1 MLGVREQQMLASGNW
16 THSLRVA
23 LIAGGIMQFLAAPA
37 GGAEAGYAP
46 NLSATSYN
54 QQKIDAA
61 YAEGCPSLPRVAWW
75 NTSHR
80 KIVKFIDERY
90 NGAWDSYIERWINYQ
105 RKMQRILED
114 DGIAVVRSR
123 GLQLKGPVL
132 AAHISDIERR
142 IRVTECLKTKF
153 GGRLAAASDP
163 SGATATGS
171 AGADD
176 LGQRPKLRASVSA
189 KPAARKI
196 DRPVIVSEIDEHRL
210 NVEIVARCVR
220 RTPVFQVTN
229 LGDKWPRTGT
239 IGIYRKDGSAKL
251 SERRV
256 RLANSQQMTFKA
268 RQGGKSAAGEVGL
281 WLDPA
286 WAKRGFAYDSR
297 INCSTS

>member
-1 MLGVREQQMLASGNW
+1 MLASGNW

-23 LIAGGIMQFLAAPA
+23 LIAGGVMQFLAAPA
-37 GGAEAGYAP
+37 GGAETGYAP
-46 NLSATSYN
+46 DRSENSYN

-90 NGAWDSYIERWINYQ
+90 NGAWDSYIERWANYQ
-105 RKMQRILED
+105 RKMQRILEE
-114 DGIAVVRSR
+114 DGIAVVRSK

-142 IRVTECLKTKF
+142 IRVTECLKAKF
-153 GGRLAAASDP
+153 GGRLAAVSGP

-171 AGADD
+171 AGTDD
-176 LGQRPKLRASVSA
+176 LGQRRKAVTLVSA
-189 KPAARKI
+189 KPAAKII
-196 DRPVIVSEIDEHRL
+196 DRRGIVSEIDEHRL
-210 NVEIVARCVR
+210 NVEIVARCDQQ
-220 RTPVFQVTN
+220 TPVFQVTN

-239 IGIYRKDGSAKL
+239 IGIYRKDGAAKL

-256 RLANSQQMTFKA
+256 RLANSQQMIFMA
-268 RQGGKSAAGEVGL
+268 RQRGKSTAGEVGL

>member
-1 MLGVREQQMLASGNW
+1 MLASGNW

-46 NLSATSYN
+46 NASEISN
-54 QQKIDAA
+54 IQQKIDAA

-90 NGAWDSYIERWINYQ
+90 NGAWDSYIDRWVNYQ
-105 RKMQRILED
+105 RKMQRILEE
-114 DGIAVVRSR
+114 DGVAVVRSR
-123 GLQLKGPVL
+123 RLQLKGPVL

-153 GGRLAAASDP
+153 GGRLAAASGP
-163 SGATATGS
+163 SGATATGG

-176 LGQRPKLRASVSA
+176 LGQRPNLRTPVSA
-189 KPAARKI
+189 KAAPKFINR
-196 DRPVIVSEIDEHRL
+196 RVVVSAIEEVKL
-210 NVEIVARCVR
+210 NVEIVARCDAK
-220 RTPVFQVTN
+220 TPVFQVTN
-229 LGDKWPRTGT
+229 LGDKWPRTGV
-239 IGIYRKDGSAKL
+239 IGIYGNGGGAKL

-268 RQGGKSAAGEVGL
+268 RQGGKSAAGGVGL

>member
-1 MLGVREQQMLASGNW
+1 MLASGNW

-23 LIAGGIMQFLAAPA
+23 LIAGGVMQFLAAPA

-46 NLSATSYN
+46 NLSEPSYN

-61 YAEGCPSLPRVAWW
+61 YAEGCPSLPRVVWW

-90 NGAWDSYIERWINYQ
+90 NGAWDSYIKRWVNYQ
-105 RKMQRILED
+105 RKMQRILEE
-114 DGIAVVRSR
+114 DGIAVVRSK

-142 IRVTECLKTKF
+142 IRVTECLKTRF
-153 GGRLAAASDP
+153 GGRLVAASGP
-163 SGATATGS
+163 SGATGS

-176 LGQRPKLRASVSA
+176 LGQRPKVFTPVSA
-189 KPAARKI
+189 RPAARNN
-196 DRPVIVSEIDEHRL
+196 DRRVLVSEIDEQKL
-210 NVEIVARCVR
+210 NVEIVARCDR

-239 IGIYRKDGSAKL
+239 IGIYLKEGSAKL

-281 WLDPA
+281 WLDPT